1 MVLISEQ
8 MDQIVIG
15 KEQIKGWQNNVA
27 TNFAARSVSTGSAYD
42 HFLDDSLL
50 YTF

>member
-15 KEQIKGWQNNVA
+15 KELIKGWQNNVA
-27 TNFAARSVSTGSAYD
+27 NNFAAKSVSTVF
-42 HFLDDSLL
+42 FLFHNKPSLG
-50 YTF
+50 